1 MFDILLAGITIDA
14 RLFRSSLSLC
24 QFEWISL
31 IGVSHLGAFGNL
43 YIELQALISS
53 QRVRKGFSLWK
64 SSTSQEVT
72 GADRPLESCKTMAG
86 SIPCII
92 IKGSFLSGRRSKGGS
107 TSEVSECAIVW

>member
-1 MFDILLAGITIDA
+1 
-14 RLFRSSLSLC
+14 
-24 QFEWISL
+24 L

-64 SSTSQEVT
+64 SSTSREVI
-72 GADRPLESCKTMAG
+72 GADRPLEACNTMAG

-92 IKGSFLSGRRSKGGS
+92 IDGSFYQGGDRKVDRQAKSLNVRSYGGGRLRYRLRKTHPGLRG
-107 TSEVSECAIVW
+107 

>member
-1 MFDILLAGITIDA
+1 MFDILSTCITIDA

-53 QRVRKGFSLWK
+53 QRVRKGCWLWK
-64 SSTSQEVT
+64 SLTSQEVI
-72 GADRPLESCKTMAG
+72 GADRPLEACNTMAG
-86 SIPCII
+86 SIP
-92 IKGSFLSGRRSKGGS
+92 L
-107 TSEVSECAIVW
+107 